1 MAVRI
6 IRRQLIL
13 AVSGIAIGLFAL
25 WAAIRGLNWTD
36 MQTLIE
42 RAELKFMVLAAFLY
56 GASIL
61 LRAIRWRVL
70 LLEIKPVLYSFVAEA
85 TTVGFAANYILPA
98 RLGELFR
105 IDYLMRLTGV
115 PRTAS
120 LGTLAIERLLDGVTV
135 LGVILIGLI
144 VAYVSGTELGSAKRI
159 IFIIGI
165 AGTALFSGLSLFV
178 VLAPRL
184 GRMAEASAWPPAK
197 MLARVLHGTRAL
209 NNRTFISVS
218 VLTVA
223 VWAGETLVLWCVLS
237 GFHLRMSFGNLLI
250 TVGCATLST
259 LVPTAPG
266 FLGSYQLTFG
276 LLLSAFG
283 STNAAGIATATA
295 IQIFCYVPLTV
306 VGLFLAARRSFHLFR
321 IVQPDA

>member
-1 MAVRI
+1 MGIRI
-6 IRRQLIL
+6 SRRQLIL
-13 AVSGIAIGLFAL
+13 GVGGISVGMVAL
-25 WAAIRGLNWTD
+25 WAALRGLNWD
-36 MQTLIE
+36 EMQGLIG
-42 RAELKFMVLAAFLY
+42 RAELRFMILATFLY

-61 LRAIRWRVL
+61 VRASRWRVL
-70 LLEIKPVLYSFVAEA
+70 LREIKPVRYSSVAAA

-135 LGVILIGLI
+135 LAIIFIGLI
-144 VAYVSGTELGSAKRI
+144 IAYLGGAELGEAKRTVS
-159 IFIIGI
+159 FIAI
-165 AGTALFSGLSLFV
+165 AGTALFAGLSLFV
-178 VLAPRL
+178 VLAPHL
-184 GRMAEASAWPPAK
+184 SRMVEASAWPPA
-197 MLARVLHGTRAL
+197 RVLGRVLGGMKAL
-209 NNRTFISVS
+209 NSRTFLSVGI
-218 VLTVA
+218 LTIA
-223 VWAGETLVLWCVLS
+223 VWACEALVLWCVLS
-237 GFHLRMSFGNLLI
+237 GFQIRMSVANLLI

-283 STNAAGIATATA
+283 SSSAAGIATATA
-295 IQIFCYVPLTV
+295 IQIFCYLPLTV
-306 VGLFLAARRSFHLFR
+306 AGLFLATRRSFHMFR
-321 IVQPDA
+321 NIEA